1 MNKLKQDEKPA
12 EKLFYK
18 YRPINQHL
26 FDTLKN
32 NELYFRD
39 PRDYNDPIDSVM
51 EVHYEG
57 TYEEMVDYIVE
68 NSKDSREKIME
79 EVDTGIIW
87 DKCQMIG
94 NKLRVEMSYEN
105 ILYKISPLPLT
116 YCLSKKPDEM
126 LMWSHYADE
135 HKGVCLSFKSKY
147 GVIQEEDF
155 TGYRLTIDSASM
167 PIREI
172 KYKKI
177 MPSSVNLLD
186 KNLSRRSIRLSKFL
200 LTKGA
205 CWRYEKEHRMLLV
218 NKESTAKE
226 RPKTKNCKFEKT
238 ELEGVIFGLRT
249 KYCDA
254 CKVHKIIEKNYI
266 NNGIHINFYRVLK
279 VKNEYAVKII
289 PISEAVIEEYLESL
303 SD

>member
-1 MNKLKQDEKPA
+1 MNELKPDKNPA

-26 FDTLKN
+26 FDTLKY

-51 EVHYEG
+51 ALHYEG

-68 NSKDSREKIME
+68 NSKDGRDKIME

-87 DKCQMIG
+87 DKCQMTG

-105 ILYKISPLPLT
+105 ILYKILPLPLT

-135 HKGVCLSFKSKY
+135 HKGACLSFKSKY
-147 GVIQEEDF
+147 GVISEEDF
-155 TGYRLTIDSASM
+155 TGYKLTIDSESM

-172 KYKKI
+172 KYKKR

-205 CWRYEKEHRMLLV
+205 CWRYEEEHRMLLV
-218 NKESTAKE
+218 DKESTAKE

-238 ELEGVIFGLRT
+238 ELEGVIFGLRA

-254 CKVHKIIEKNYI
+254 YKVHKIVEKHYI
-266 NNGIHINFYRVLK
+266 NKGMPINFYRALK
-279 VKNEYAVKII
+279 VNNEYSVKIK
-289 PISEAVIEEYLESL
+289 PICETGIDEYLESL
-303 SD
+303 YD